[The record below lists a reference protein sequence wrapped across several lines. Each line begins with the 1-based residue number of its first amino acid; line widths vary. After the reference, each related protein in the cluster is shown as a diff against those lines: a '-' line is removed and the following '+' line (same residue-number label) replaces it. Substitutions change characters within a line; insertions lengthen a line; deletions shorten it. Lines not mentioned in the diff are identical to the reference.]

1 MKLSKIY
8 LLVIIINVLLVSGCT
23 DVKDYYFNIDKSPE
37 VKIKVYGEWK
47 ENNQRD
53 TIKVNKSVEIEYY
66 VTDEDG
72 DAFKSN
78 VGLTLETQ
86 YSFYYSEL
94 PNEKKYIIG
103 TTTEGL
109 KRFTIVAK
117 DEYGKK
123 GTKSIEF
130 MAIKNLAPVAKIS
143 VIVVGEREIEVSAEN
158 SYDRDKK
165 FGGGIKYYKYD
176 LNGYKFDSYSPIAR
190 YKFASGGVKVIKVIV
205 VDNDDVSSEEVSQI
219 VNL

>member
-1 MKLSKIY
+1 MRTRKVP
-8 LLVIIINVLLVSGCT
+8 LLLTIVNVLISGCT
-23 DVKDYYFNIDKSPE
+23 DINDYYFNIDKSPE

-53 TIKVNKSVEIEYY
+53 TIKINKDVEIEYY

-72 DAFKSN
+72 DGFKSN

-86 YSFYYSEL
+86 YAFYYSEF
-94 PNEKKYIIG
+94 PNEKKYKIG
-103 TTTEGL
+103 TTTEGI
-109 KRFTIVAK
+109 KRFSIVAK

-123 GTKSIEF
+123 GTTNLEF
-130 MAIKNLAPVAKIS
+130 VAIKNLLPVVKFS
-143 VIVVGEREIEVSAEN
+143 VLVIGENEIEVNAES

-165 FGGGIKYYKYD
+165 YGGGISYYKYD

-190 YKFASGGVKVIKVIV
+190 YKFGTGGIKVIKVKV
-205 VDNDDVSSEEVSQI
+205 VDNDNEQSTEETQLVS
-219 VNL
+219 L

>member
-1 MKLSKIY
+1 MKLKN
-8 LLVIIINVLLVSGCT
+8 LVKGLIIISVLVSGCT
-23 DVKDYYFNIDKSPE
+23 DVKDYYYNIDKAPE
-37 VKIKVYGEWK
+37 IKVKVYGEWR
-47 ENNQRD
+47 ENNYRD
-53 TIKVNKSVEIEYY
+53 TIKVNKEIEIEYM
-66 VTDEDG
+66 VTDQDG
-72 DAFKSN
+72 DGFKAD

-123 GTKSIEF
+123 GTKSIEL

-165 FGGGIKYYKYD
+165 YGGGISYYKYD

-190 YKFASGGVKVIKVIV
+190 YKFGTGGIKVIKVKV
-205 VDNDDVSSEEVSQI
+205 VDNDNEQSTEETQLVS
-219 VNL
+219 L